1 MKRLFLTFLAFAVVM
16 AFTPMTAHATLTTD
30 LAKITS
36 ATTHSSSYNSALKRI
51 LSGASGFAV
60 LDDQVITF
68 GDDGNWT
75 LGYDETTDDNLELTT
90 AVSGT
95 DLVIDI
101 AGGNADGEDIVIGA
115 HNMNVSAAGAVIFG
129 QASTVSTV
137 TDTALTLRGGD
148 TGTAAGEDVVLLGD
162 NIAFTA
168 GGAGTFGQ
176 NTTWTTD
183 AGFTYT
189 IAADD
194 GATEGEDVIIT
205 GNNWRITA
213 AGVMTF
219 FNNAGSIAT
228 LAGTALT
235 LTGGDDGGA
244 AGEDIVLDADNI
256 GFTAAGV
263 GTYGQATTW
272 TTDAGFSLT
281 LAADDASV
289 TAEDVI
295 ITGANFS
302 VDANGLINQLA
313 GETLTL
319 TGGDDGGAAGEDVVI
334 DGHNWSMSAAGA
346 MVLPTTSS
354 LDIID
359 VAGFLINSVANA
371 STMDELN
378 RAADTSAR
386 VITLTATGGSPD
398 ITLSATQDKALFQTV
413 ETGCNGGQ
421 IINLPAAT
429 GSGIEYTIIA
439 GCTNAADV
447 VVTADGAYM
456 FGVVFMA
463 NDSDATVS
471 GWEAGGSTNMTW
483 NGTTKGGTQGDVFI
497 LRDIAANVWSVSG
510 WSVGTGSEA
519 TPFS

>member
-95 DLVIDI
+95 DFVIDI

-129 QASTVSTV
+129 QASTISTV

-194 GATEGEDVIIT
+194 GATEGEDLIFT
-205 GNNWRITA
+205 GNNWRISA
-213 AGVMTF
+213 AGAMTF

-228 LAGTALT
+228 LAGTA
-235 LTGGDDGGA
+235 
-244 AGEDIVLDADNI
+244 
-256 GFTAAGV
+256 
-263 GTYGQATTW
+263 
-272 TTDAGFSLT
+272 
-281 LAADDASV
+281 
-289 TAEDVI
+289 
-295 ITGANFS
+295 
-302 VDANGLINQLA
+302 
-313 GETLTL
+313 LTL

-346 MVLPTTSS
+346 MVLPTTST

-359 VAGFLINSVANA
+359 VGGLSINSVATTWTAAESNILTGA
-371 STMDELN
+371 TGIV
-378 RAADTSAR
+378 AAD
-386 VITLTATGGSPD
+386 LTALGG
-398 ITLSATQDKALFQTV
+398 
-413 ETGCNGGQ
+413 
-421 IINLPAAT
+421 
-429 GSGIEYTIIA
+429 
-439 GCTNAADV
+439 
-447 VVTADGAYM
+447 ADGNISFATTVM
-456 FGVVFMA
+456 DIPTGFTLDIIDDGVGLVFGGTTL
-463 NDSDATVS
+463 DATVAELNDTDVGNRVS
-471 GWEAGGSTNMTW
+471 SSLFRTMIGQVRFTVLDAASTTLYLGGMGAAFQVDAISVCASTTLPADAGGVTAVVARVSDSQSVTVAAINLETAVQTADQCTAPAINATPSNVDVGATDYLDVVITTDGTVDT
-483 NGTTKGGTQGDVFI
+483 NGTEFV
-497 LRDIAANVWSVSG
+497 LSVW
-510 WSVGTGSEA
+510 GSLD
-519 TPFS
+519 